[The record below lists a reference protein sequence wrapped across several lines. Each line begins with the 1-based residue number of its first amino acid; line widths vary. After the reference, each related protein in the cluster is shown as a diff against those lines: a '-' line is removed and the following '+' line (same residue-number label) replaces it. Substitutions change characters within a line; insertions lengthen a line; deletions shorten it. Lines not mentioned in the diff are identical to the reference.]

1 MRNVSLIGYGAIGA
15 AIVDLWPR
23 HLAGRTTLGSLLVRP
38 GQLAAA
44 QAHAPEGAFVTA
56 DPQAFL
62 DSAADV
68 VIEAA
73 GHQAVYDLGEAV
85 LRRGAVFQILSAGAL
100 ADAELRARLE
110 AAAAAGG
117 GRIVILAG
125 ALAGFD
131 GLLSLRAAGLRSVSY
146 TSVKPS
152 EAWRG
157 TPGELL
163 LPPPGDLEPRTVFR
177 GSAAEVCRAFPK
189 NANLAAAV
197 ALAGAGFEATQVEL
211 VADPRASQNSGR
223 LQAVSDAG
231 DLDVTLVGEGFREN
245 PKTSRITA
253 LSVIATLRDAGERIG
268 FH

>member
-1 MRNVSLIGYGAIGA
+1 MRNVSLIGYGAIGS

-23 HLAGRTTLGSLLVRP
+23 HLADSTALSSLLVRP
-38 GQLAAA
+38 AQLAEAKA
-44 QAHAPEGAFVTA
+44 RAPDGAFVTA
-56 DPQAFL
+56 DPQAFVA
-62 DSAADV
+62 SAADV

-73 GHQAVYDLGEAV
+73 GHQAVYELGEAV

-100 ADAELRARLE
+100 ADTDLRRRLDM
-110 AAAAAGG
+110 AASAGG
-117 GRIVILAG
+117 GRTVILAG

-146 TSVKPS
+146 TSVKPC
-152 EAWRG
+152 EAWRD
-157 TPGELL
+157 TAGEPL
-163 LPPPGDLEPRTVFR
+163 LPPPGDMTPRTIFR

-197 ALAGAGFEATQVEL
+197 ALAGAGFEATRVEL
-211 VADPRASQNSGR
+211 VADPRATQNSGR
-223 LQAVSDAG
+223 LQAASEAG

-253 LSVIATLRDAGERIG
+253 LSVIATLRDAAERIG